1 MPKQPYHADPTALH
15 TTRRDIL
22 KRCPRRFMIE
32 YVQGLNKKE
41 SSEPLRMG
49 SAFAFALEHSD
60 PEFAHKY
67 YNDEYILKSKSDFD
81 VDIFSREASITEVY
95 VELYLS
101 RYPEK
106 VEREVMWQFPIDAP
120 SHLGWSDAGTMDFV
134 QRAERGIF
142 AGEDKL
148 KGQWT
153 ENDLR
158 ALDVDDQVTGEIF
171 ALKRLRPNEN
181 VLGLKYRVTKKA
193 QISQRTKKLPETFPD
208 FLKRLREKLVA
219 EMDDRFMEFTLTRT
233 NEELQEFEDEL
244 RYTVD
249 YVEWNLNRYKNDL
262 PSFIKQPKN
271 CAFNGGCAHPLICCS
286 GGDLDTELLRGFYE
300 KKPLNEL
307 LQTNFS

>member
-15 TTRRDIL
+15 TTRRDVL

-32 YVQGLNKKE
+32 YVLGFDKKE
-41 SSEPLRMG
+41 TSEPLRMG
-49 SAFAFALEHSD
+49 SAFAFALEHGSAD
-60 PEFAHKY
+60 QVYKY
-67 YNDEYILKSKSDFD
+67 YNDEHILKSKAAY
-81 VDIFSREASITEVY
+81 DIEIFEREAAITEVY
-95 VELYLS
+95 ADLYLQK
-101 RYPEK
+101 YPET

-120 SHLGWSDAGTMDFV
+120 TSLGWSDAGTMDFV

-193 QISQRTKKLPETFPD
+193 QISQRTKKQPETFPD
-208 FLKRLREKLVA
+208 FLKRLREKL
-219 EMDDRFMEFTLTRT
+219 EDESEDRFMEFTLTRT
-233 NEELQEFEDEL
+233 PEELQEFADEL
-244 RYTVD
+244 AYTAE
-249 YVEWNLNRYKNDL
+249 YIEWNLGRYRDDK
-262 PSFIKQPKN
+262 PAFAKQPKN

-286 GGDLDTELLRGFYE
+286 GGNIDAELLRGFYT
-300 KKPLNEL
+300 KKDAAEL
-307 LQTNFS
+307 LQTI